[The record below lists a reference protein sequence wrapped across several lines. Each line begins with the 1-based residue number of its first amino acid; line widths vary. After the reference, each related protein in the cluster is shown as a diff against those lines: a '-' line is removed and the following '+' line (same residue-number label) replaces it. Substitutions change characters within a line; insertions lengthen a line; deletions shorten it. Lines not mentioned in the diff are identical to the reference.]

1 MKEKYNTF
9 VLSIL
14 AGILI
19 GVGVIINTTLTIP
32 IIGPLLFSFGLLS
45 IITLKLP
52 LYTGRIG
59 YIGKQKHLGTILV
72 GNFIGVA
79 GLVGAYTMAQP
90 NFETILTLEKAAT
103 KFSKTPFEL
112 FLLGCI
118 CGVLI
123 HFAVRIKG
131 SVHTMMAI
139 MIFILIGAE
148 HCVADFPFLLA
159 NLTWLNVFKFLM
171 IVLGNSIGA
180 IAIELMLNVRE
191 DSVC

>member
-1 MKEKYNTF
+1 MKEKYNIF

-45 IITLKLP
+45 IIELKLP

-72 GNFIGVA
+72 GNFVGVA
-79 GLVGAYTMAQP
+79 GLVGAYTIAQP
-90 NFETILTLEKAAT
+90 NFETILTLEKVAT

-123 HFAVRIKG
+123 HFAVRIKNPFT
-131 SVHTMMAI
+131 TMMAI

-148 HCVADFPFLLA
+148 HCVADFPYFLV
-159 NLTWLNVFKFLM
+159 NPTWLNSFKFLM

-191 DSVC
+191 DSLC